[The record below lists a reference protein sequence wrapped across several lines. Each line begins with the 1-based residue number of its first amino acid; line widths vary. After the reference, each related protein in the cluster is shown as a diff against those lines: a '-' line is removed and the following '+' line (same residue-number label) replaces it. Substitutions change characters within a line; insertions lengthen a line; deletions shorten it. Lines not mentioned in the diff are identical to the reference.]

1 MFRKTE
7 ALAVRVSPYSNTSDV
22 VTWLTP
28 RFGKIATTFKGAK
41 RPKSSFLGQYDLC
54 YTCELTFYAR
64 DREGLHIARECVP
77 LRTRPGLRCDFRA
90 FSCASYA
97 CDVACRAVERGVEQ
111 QELYEL
117 TTSLLDCLDEG
128 AQALNAL
135 FWFEAR
141 VLSVLG
147 VGPHLAR
154 CVSCDGEPFPRG
166 ATGASFSTPLGGVV
180 CRECAPGDPQ
190 DEGTASS
197 VTVSPGAL
205 ALLRNWQQ
213 APGTRALRATRTTS
227 KQSFELRSI
236 LGTFLPYHLDITPVS
251 RKVALETIGLRFTG
265 RGDGEEE

>member
-28 RFGKIATTFKGAK
+28 RFGKLATTFKGAK
-41 RPKSSFLGQYDLC
+41 RPKSAFLGQYDLC

-77 LRTRPGLRCDFRA
+77 LRTRSHLRHDFRA
-90 FSCASYA
+90 FACASYA
-97 CDVACRAVERGVEQ
+97 CDVAGRAVERGAGQ
-111 QELYEL
+111 QGLYEL
-117 TTSLLDCLDEG
+117 ATSLLDCLDEG
-128 AQALNAL
+128 VKPLNAL
-135 FWFEAR
+135 FWFETR

-147 VGPHLAR
+147 VGPHLAQ
-154 CVSCDGEPFPRG
+154 CVSCDGAPFPQG
-166 ATGASFSTPLGGVV
+166 AGRATFSSPLGGVL
-180 CRECAPGDPQ
+180 CPACAPAASPPN
-190 DEGTASS
+190 ASS
-197 VTVSPGAL
+197 STVAVSPGTL

-213 APGTRALRATRTTS
+213 APGTRALRATRSTS

-236 LGTFLPYHLDITPVS
+236 LGIFLPYHLDITPVS

-265 RGDGEEE
+265 RGNGD